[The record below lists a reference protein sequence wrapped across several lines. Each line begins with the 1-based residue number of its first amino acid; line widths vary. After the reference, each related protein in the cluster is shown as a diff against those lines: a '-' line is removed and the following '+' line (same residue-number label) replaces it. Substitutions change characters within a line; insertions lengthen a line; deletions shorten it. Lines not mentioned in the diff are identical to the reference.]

1 MIILA
6 HDGSIY
12 GDWVARY
19 AVRFAASEQDR
30 KLLVLHVRE
39 GRICPEVVESRLSL
53 IASECDSFDVEFLPK
68 YLPLGS
74 SVYRSLRQ
82 AIPPNKKALLICGT
96 RVKSRKNRYL
106 AGSVAEKLLRMH
118 ECPILALRVVQP
130 GLLGNP
136 HDLLLPLAGHLQGFP
151 RIEPVLRRLASHL
164 RLVHVY
170 RVMQVNSL
178 RHPHLSP
185 AMKHILKQKGRSYLS
200 KFRDEMETKLGPVA
214 FRCDQKV
221 MISSDWA
228 HEVLVQASRLKA
240 QLMLLGLSERSLA
253 YRVLHS
259 ASIERILHETPC
271 DVGIYRGL

>member
-12 GDWVARY
+12 SDWVARY
-19 AVRFAASEQDR
+19 AIRIAASEQDR
-30 KLLVLHVRE
+30 KLLLLHVQD
-39 GRICPEVVESRLSL
+39 GKICPEVVESRLSL
-53 IASECDSFDVEFLPK
+53 IASECDSFDVEFLPE
-68 YLPLGS
+68 YLSLGS

-82 AIPPNKKALLICGT
+82 AIPPSPDALFICGT
-96 RVKSRKNRYL
+96 RVKSRKNHYL

-136 HDLLLPLAGHLQGFP
+136 HDLLLPLAGHLQGFS
-151 RIEPVLRRLASHL
+151 RVEPIFRRLASQL
-164 RLVHVY
+164 RSVHVC
-170 RVMQVNSL
+170 RIMQVNSL

-185 AMKHILKQKGRSYLS
+185 DMEHILKRKGSSYLS
-200 KFRDEMETKLGPVA
+200 KFRFEMEATLDPVS

-221 MISSDWA
+221 IISPDWA
-228 HEVLVQASRLKA
+228 HEVLMQANRLKA
-240 QLMLLGLSERSLA
+240 QLLLLGLSERSLA

-259 ASIERILHETPC
+259 AAIEKILHETPC
-271 DVGIYRGL
+271 DIGIYRG